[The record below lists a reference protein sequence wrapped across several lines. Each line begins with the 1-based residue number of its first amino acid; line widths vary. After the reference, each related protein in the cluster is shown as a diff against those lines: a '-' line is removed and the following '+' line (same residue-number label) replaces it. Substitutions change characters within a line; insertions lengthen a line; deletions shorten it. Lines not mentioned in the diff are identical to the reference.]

1 MRASCLPKGPERI
14 GRPGLFVPRLRLPCP
29 RLGPMPAFSGGRGSV
44 GAWAVRGV
52 AREDSGHN
60 RASAAGGQRL
70 LLRSTRGSFLAR
82 WSRNHR
88 RKACVALRRLSS
100 FRATRRCFAA
110 GDGWQK
116 SFATRP
122 SLRARKNFS
131 QSSACRLSEC
141 GSGPRALSGP
151 RASWASRAARTSK
164 PSRVPGGGELAIE
177 GVLQHQ
183 VLDDIVF
190 VDAELFGLFRY
201 LLVDQWRTH
210 KSRTDHTGADI
221 TARSFFDDHA
231 A

>member
-1 MRASCLPKGPERI
+1 
-14 GRPGLFVPRLRLPCP
+14 
-29 RLGPMPAFSGGRGSV
+29 MPAFSKGWLRLGRFEPRRERIAGIIERLPQVSRQGGGFLV
-44 GAWAVRGV
+44 GQIQGHSGEMVRLTI
-52 AREDSGHN
+52 
-60 RASAAGGQRL
+60 AGK
-70 LLRSTRGSFLAR
+70 STRPCGGYRHSADL
-82 WSRNHR
+82 
-88 RKACVALRRLSS
+88 
-100 FRATRRCFAA
+100 RCFACV